1 MNEWIGYGPSASS
14 QYGGF
19 RRKNSASL
27 DLWEKGMRPGA
38 KPAYDEWTPIGP
50 RDLAMD
56 AIIFGLRMNEGI
68 SLVDVAWRFGVEE
81 GELGEIR
88 RFFAELEDAGM
99 LKSEAVASRLT
110 TEGRMRCD
118 AVAVEMPE
126 SRQSDSDRL
135 PQAG

>member
-1 MNEWIGYGPSASS
+1 
-14 QYGGF
+14 
-19 RRKNSASL
+19 
-27 DLWEKGMRPGA
+27 
-38 KPAYDEWTPIGP
+38 
-50 RDLAMD
+50 
-56 AIIFGLRMNEGI
+56 MNEGI
-68 SLVDVAWRFGVEE
+68 SLVDVARRFGVGE

-99 LKSEAVASRLT
+99 LKSEAGASRLT

-126 SRQSDSDRL
+126 LQPVRTETDL